1 MSLCNQIN
9 IWRFWYQTKYK
20 QMIQPWCWLFWEIIF
35 RYPINERRCLQF
47 EEHQVLIGTECS
59 AYFPVLF
66 MKYAGDGDGMLCDDV
81 LICHAVAWLLVTGSG
96 PRQPSRGTVT
106 ATGPPQEQVPG
117 AQVRWPLHPGQQ
129 SNICRRQN
137 IIYEVWGLDAGQFC
151 WWRSQPNH
159 FPL

>member
-106 ATGPPQEQVPG
+106 DRGDTTGGHRASSGAGARCPG
-117 AQVRWPLHPGQQ
+117 EVTTAPWPTKQH
-129 SNICRRQN
+129 ICRRQN
-137 IIYEVWGLDAGQFC
+137 II
-151 WWRSQPNH
+151 
-159 FPL
+159 